1 LINSGGKGIAPT
13 GRNEVISKFLKVV
26 LFSSVLFATGAQA
39 KEDVVWWDFL
49 GGGDGVRMKQLITD
63 FNTEYAD
70 KIEIQPTTLEWGVP
84 FYTKVQTSA
93 AVGAGPDM
101 MTYHLSRLP
110 LGVTTGALSE
120 ITPDDLA
127 SVGLKAADYGDANF
141 KAGQVDG
148 KQYAVPFDIH
158 AVILYYNKDMLK
170 AAGLLGDDGLPK
182 GLDGADNFK
191 AALKKLQDGGTQYG
205 VSIHSAAGDSMWR
218 IFYSLLGQ
226 QDGVFLKDGKF
237 LDGDNLDKAIKATD
251 VIKSW
256 VADGLAPASVEYPAS
271 IALFTGGKA
280 AMHING
286 VWEVPT
292 MTDLKAKGEL
302 FEWGAVQ
309 LPTFFDHPATWAD
322 SHAFAIPNNVGKAMA
337 PEKKKAVLEVIA
349 WMNKHS
355 TFWATAGHLPAYN
368 AARDND
374 EFKAMQPNATY
385 SKLAD
390 TAVYDPSS
398 VLAGVASPIYDAAGN
413 FLMPSINGEM
423 DAKEAMEGMR
433 DDLQGQMK

>member
-1 LINSGGKGIAPT
+1 LGDLANGLAPKG
-13 GRNEVISKFLKVV
+13 RKVV
-26 LFSSVLFATGAQA
+26 LKNILKVALLSSALFASAAQA
-39 KEDVVWWDFL
+39 KEVVVWWDFL
-49 GGGDGVRMKQLITD
+49 GGGDGVRMKQLIAD
-63 FNTEYAD
+63 FNKEMAD
-70 KIEIQPTTLEWGVP
+70 KIEIQPTTLEWGIP

-93 AVGAGPDM
+93 AVGEGPDV

-120 ITPDDLA
+120 ITPADLE
-127 SVGLKAADYGDANF
+127 SVGLKTTDYAAANY
-141 KAGQVDG
+141 AATQVDG
-148 KQYAVPFDIH
+148 KSYAIPFDIH
-158 AVILYYNKDMLK
+158 SIVLYYNKDMLGK
-170 AAGLLGDDGLPK
+170 AGLIGDDGLPK
-182 GLDGADNFK
+182 GLDGIDNFT
-191 AALKKLQDGGTQYG
+191 AALKKLQEGGAQYG

-226 QDGVFLKDGKF
+226 QDGAFLKDGKF
-237 LDGDNLDKAIKATD
+237 LDGDNLDKAVKATD

-256 VADGLAPASVEYPAS
+256 VSGGFAPGATEYPAS

-302 FEWGAVQ
+302 FEWGAVP
-309 LPTFFDHPATWAD
+309 LPTFFAHPATWAD
-322 SHAFAIPNNVGKAMA
+322 SHAFAIPNNVGKTMT

-374 EFKAMQPNATY
+374 EFKKMQPNAAY
-385 SKLAD
+385 AKLAD
-390 TAVYDPSS
+390 TAVFDPSS
-398 VLAGVASPIYDAAGN
+398 TLAGVASPVYDAAGN
-413 FLMPSINGEM
+413 FLMPAINGEM
-423 DAKEAMEGMR
+423 ESQEAMEGMR
-433 DDLQGQMK
+433 DDLQGQMN

>member
-1 LINSGGKGIAPT
+1 MIART
-13 GRNEVISKFLKVV
+13 VKVA
-26 LFSSVLFATGAQA
+26 LLSLALFATSAQA
-39 KEDVVWWDFL
+39 KEAVVWWDFL

-63 FNTEYAD
+63 FNKEHAD
-70 KIEIQPTTLEWGVP
+70 TIEIQPTTLEWGVP

-120 ITPDDLA
+120 ITTEDLA
-127 SVGLKAADYGDANF
+127 SVGLKASDYGDANF

-158 AVILYYNKDMLK
+158 SIVLYYNKDMLK

-191 AALKKLQDGGTQYG
+191 AALKKLQAGGAQYG

-256 VADGLAPASVEYPAS
+256 VAEGLAPASTEYPAS

-292 MTDLKAKGEL
+292 MTDLKAKGQL
-302 FEWGAVQ
+302 FDWGAVQ

-322 SHAFAIPNNVGKAMA
+322 SHSFAIPNNVGKAMT
-337 PEKKKAVLEVIA
+337 PEKKHAVLEIIA

-368 AARDND
+368 PARDND

-390 TAVYDPSS
+390 TAVFDPSS
-398 VLAGVASPIYDAAGN
+398 VLAGVASPVYEAAGN

-423 DAKEAMEGMR
+423 DAKAAMEGMR
-433 DDLQGQMK
+433 DDLQGQVK

>member
-1 LINSGGKGIAPT
+1 MPA
-13 GRNEVISKFLKVV
+13 GRNVVISRILKAALLSSA
-26 LFSSVLFATGAQA
+26 LFVSSAQA
-39 KEDVVWWDFL
+39 KEVVVWWDFL
-49 GGGDGVRMKQLITD
+49 GGGDGVRMKQLIGD
-63 FNTEYAD
+63 FNKEMGAE
-70 KIEIQPTTLEWGVP
+70 IEIQPTTLEWGIP

-93 AVGAGPDM
+93 AVGEGPDM

-120 ITPDDLA
+120 ITADDLA
-127 SVGLKAADYGDANF
+127 GAGLKAGDYAEANF
-141 KAGQVDG
+141 KAAQVDG

-158 AVILYYNKDMLK
+158 SVVLYYNKDMLGK
-170 AAGLLGDDGLPK
+170 AGLIGDDGLPK
-182 GLDGADNFK
+182 GLDGIDNFT
-191 AALKKLQDGGTQYG
+191 AALKKLQEGGAQYG

-226 QDGVFLKDGKF
+226 QDGAFLKDGKF
-237 LDGDNLDKAIKATD
+237 LDGDNLDKAVKATD
-251 VIKSW
+251 VIKGW
-256 VADGLAPASVEYPAS
+256 VSGGFAPASTEYPAS

-292 MTDLKAKGEL
+292 MTDLKAKNEL
-302 FEWGAVQ
+302 FEWGAVPI
-309 LPTFFDHPATWAD
+309 PTFFAHPATWAD
-322 SHAFAIPNNVGKAMA
+322 SHAFAIPNNVGKPMTA
-337 PEKKKAVLEVIA
+337 EKRKAVMQVIA

-355 TFWATAGHLPAYN
+355 TFWATAGHLPAFN

-374 EFKAMQPNATY
+374 EFKKMQPNAAY
-385 SKLAD
+385 AKLAD
-390 TAVYDPSS
+390 TAVFDPSS

-413 FLMPSINGEM
+413 FLMPAINGEM
-423 DAKEAMEGMR
+423 ESQAAMEGMR

>member
-1 LINSGGKGIAPT
+1 MAKGHLPT
-13 GRNEVISKFLKVV
+13 GRNDVIKNILKVA
-26 LFSSVLFATGAQA
+26 LLSSALFATSAHA
-39 KEDVVWWDFL
+39 KEVVVWWDFL
-49 GGGDGVRMKQLITD
+49 GGGDGVRMKQLIAD
-63 FNTEYAD
+63 FNKEMGAD
-70 KIEIQPTTLEWGVP
+70 IEIQPTTLEWGIP

-93 AVGAGPDM
+93 AVGEGPDV

-120 ITPDDLA
+120 ITPEDMAGAGLA
-127 SVGLKAADYGDANF
+127 GTDYAPANF
-141 KAGQVDG
+141 AATQVDG
-148 KQYAVPFDIH
+148 KSYAVPFDIH
-158 AVILYYNKDMLK
+158 SVVLYYNKDMLAK
-170 AAGLLGDDGLPK
+170 AGLIGDDGLPK
-182 GLDGADNFK
+182 GLDGIDNFK
-191 AALKKLQDGGTQYG
+191 AAMKKLQEGGAQYG
-205 VSIHSAAGDSMWR
+205 VSIHDAAGDSMWR

-237 LDGDNLDKAIKATD
+237 LDGDNLDKAIAATD

-256 VADGLAPASVEYPAS
+256 VADGFAPASTEYPAS

-292 MTDLKAKGEL
+292 MTDLKAKGSL
-302 FEWGAVQ
+302 FEWGAVPI
-309 LPTFFDHPATWAD
+309 PTFFAHPATWAD
-322 SHAFAIPNNVGKAMA
+322 SHAFAIPNNVGKPMTA
-337 PEKKKAVLEVIA
+337 EKRKAVMQVIA

-374 EFKAMQPNATY
+374 EFKKMQPNAAY
-385 SKLAD
+385 AKLAD
-390 TAVYDPSS
+390 TAVFDPSS
-398 VLAGVASPIYDAAGN
+398 ILAGVASPVYDAAGN

-423 DAKEAMEGMR
+423 DAKAAMEGMR
-433 DDLQGQMK
+433 DDLQGQVK